1 MNIPTLGL
9 PFYLYTLPILA
20 LLAGSLLLLLCAV
33 SKTLR
38 HPAVIFICTLAFIVA
53 ALVSC
58 LLLPQPDY
66 QVFAGAYVVDSIAR
80 FGQILVLTIAL
91 CILWFGKESY
101 LHAQFLRGDVCS
113 IFLITLSGMMVMV
126 SSYNLLT
133 IFVGLEIFS
142 LGTYALIG
150 YIKQTQPAQEAAIK
164 YFVLGS
170 FAAAILLFGF
180 AFLYAATGTLDLN
193 AMLAKLPANNNLALV
208 GSLFAIVGLAFKLAL
223 VPCHLW
229 TPDAYEGAPTVITA
243 FMATTAKA
251 VTILLAVRFLNNIT
265 ELNNF
270 WMPVLTLFAA
280 LSMIVG
286 NVMALVQNSLKRML
300 AYSSI
305 AHGGYIA
312 IALVALGTKA
322 DSQMLSSTLY
332 YLIAYCIISIGT
344 FALIMRMENE
354 TRTNIQLEDLT
365 AFAKTHPYSAAALAV
380 FMFAFAGIP
389 PTLGFFAKF
398 FVFKAG
404 LEAGLYTLVIIGIIG
419 SAISFYYYLR
429 VILNMYFVPSTSTSL
444 ARKDSLPLSAPQDSL
459 PLSAPQD
466 SLPLSAPQDSLP
478 LSAPQDSLPLSSS
491 LQLRKA
497 HATTAICA
505 IALLATLLLGILLPA

>member
-1 MNIPTLGL
+1 MNIPALGL
-9 PFYLYTLPILA
+9 PFYIYTLPILA

-33 SKTLR
+33 SKILR
-38 HPAVIFICTLAFIVA
+38 HPAIIFICTLAFIVT

-58 LLLPQPDY
+58 LLLPTPDY
-66 QVFAGAYVVDSIAR
+66 QVFEGAYVVDSIAR

-91 CILWFGKESY
+91 CILWFSKESY
-101 LHAQFLRGDVCS
+101 LQTQFLRGDVCS

-150 YIKQTQPAQEAAIK
+150 YIKQTQAAQEAAIK

-170 FAAAILLFGF
+170 FAAAVLLFGF

-193 AMLAKLPANNNLALV
+193 AMLAKLPADNNLAIV
-208 GSLFAIVGLAFKLAL
+208 GSLFALVGLAFKLAL

-229 TPDAYEGAPTVITA
+229 TPDAYEGAPTAVTA
-243 FMATTAKA
+243 FMATSAKA
-251 VTILLAVRFLNNIT
+251 VTILLAVRFLHNIT
-265 ELNNF
+265 ALSSF
-270 WMPVLTLFAA
+270 WLPVLTLFAA

-286 NVMALVQNSLKRML
+286 NVLALVQNSLKRML

-312 IALVALGTKA
+312 IALVALSTKA
-322 DSQMLSSTLY
+322 EAQMLDSTLY
-332 YLIAYCIISIGT
+332 YVIAYCIISIGT
-344 FALIMRMENE
+344 FALIMRMENA

-365 AFAKTHPYSAAALAV
+365 ALAKTYPYSAAALAV

-398 FVFKAG
+398 FIFKAG
-404 LEAGLYTLVIIGIIG
+404 LAAGLYTLVIIGVIG

-429 VILNMYFVPSTSTSL
+429 VILNMYFVPSS
-444 ARKDSLPLSAPQDSL
+444 ANFLPNSSSDSAPEDTQPSFMH
-459 PLSAPQD
+459 
-466 SLPLSAPQDSLP
+466 
-478 LSAPQDSLPLSSS
+478 
-491 LQLRKA
+491 KA
-497 HATTAICA
+497 YATTTICA
-505 IALLATLLLGILLPA
+505 IALVATLLLGMLLPA

>member
-1 MNIPTLGL
+1 MNIPTIGL
-9 PFYLYTLPILA
+9 PFYIYTLPILA

-33 SKTLR
+33 SKMLR
-38 HPAVIFICTLAFIVA
+38 HPAIIFICTLAFIVT

-58 LLLPQPDY
+58 ILLPTPDY
-66 QVFAGAYVVDSIAR
+66 QVFDGAYVVDSIAR

-91 CILWFGKESY
+91 CILWFSKESH

-150 YIKQTQPAQEAAIK
+150 YIKQTQPTQEAAIK

-193 AMLAKLPANNNLALV
+193 TMLAKLPEDNHLATI
-208 GSLFAIVGLAFKLAL
+208 GSMFAIVGLAFKLAL

-229 TPDAYEGAPTVITA
+229 TPDAYEGAPTAVTA

-251 VTILLAVRFLNNIT
+251 VTILLAVRFLHNIT
-265 ELNNF
+265 ALNTF
-270 WMPVLTLFAA
+270 WLPVLTLFAT
-280 LSMIVG
+280 LSMLVG

-322 DSQMLSSTLY
+322 EAQMLDSTLY
-332 YLIAYCIISIGT
+332 YVIAYCIISIGT
-344 FALIMRMENE
+344 FALIMRMEDDN
-354 TRTNIQLEDLT
+354 RTNIQLEDLT
-365 AFAKTHPYSAAALAV
+365 ALAKTYPYSAATLAI

-404 LEAGLYTLVIIGIIG
+404 LAAGLYTLVIVGVVG

-429 VILNMYFVPSTSTSL
+429 VILHMYFAPSSATSG
-444 ARKDSLPLSAPQDSL
+444 
-459 PLSAPQD
+459 
-466 SLPLSAPQDSLP
+466 
-478 LSAPQDSLPLSSS
+478 SSMH
-491 LQLRKA
+491 KA

-505 IALLATLLLGILLPA
+505 IALVATLLLGILLPA

>member
-1 MNIPTLGL
+1 MTIPTLGL
-9 PFYLYTLPILA
+9 SFYIYSLPILA
-20 LLAGSLLLLLCAV
+20 LLVGSLLLLLCAV
-33 SKTLR
+33 SKLLR
-38 HPAVIFICTLAFIVA
+38 HPAIIFICTLAFIVT

-58 LLLPQPDY
+58 LLLPTPDY
-66 QVFAGAYVVDSIAR
+66 QVFDGAYVVDNIAR
-80 FGQILVLTIAL
+80 LGQMLVLTIAL
-91 CILWFGKESY
+91 CILWFSKESH
-101 LHAQFLRGDVCS
+101 LQAEFLRGDVCA
-113 IFLITLSGMMVMV
+113 IYLITISGMLVMV

-133 IFVGLEIFS
+133 IFVGLEMFS

-150 YIKQTQPAQEAAIK
+150 YIKQTQATQEAAIK

-170 FAAAILLFGF
+170 FAAAMLLFGF

-193 AMLAKLPANNNLALV
+193 TMLAKLPSDNHLATI

-229 TPDAYEGAPTVITA
+229 TPDAYEGAPTAVTA

-265 ELNNF
+265 ELNAF
-270 WMPVLTLFAA
+270 WLPVLTFFAA
-280 LSMIVG
+280 LSMLVG
-286 NVMALVQNSLKRML
+286 NGMALVQNSLKRML

-322 DSQMLSSTLY
+322 EVQMLSSTLY
-332 YLIAYCIISIGT
+332 YVIAYCVISLGT
-344 FALIMRMENE
+344 FALLMRMENE
-354 TRTNIQLEDLT
+354 HRTNIQLDDLT
-365 AFAKTHPYSAAALAV
+365 ALAKAHPYSAATLAV

-404 LEAGLYTLVIIGIIG
+404 LTAGLYTLVIIGVIG

-429 VILNMYFVPSTSTSL
+429 VILHMYFAAPLPSSTS
-444 ARKDSLPLSAPQDSL
+444 
-459 PLSAPQD
+459 
-466 SLPLSAPQDSLP
+466 
-478 LSAPQDSLPLSSS
+478 SSS
-491 LQLRKA
+491 TPLLGMTKA

-505 IALLATLLLGILLPA
+505 LALIATLLLGILLPA

>member
-1 MNIPTLGL
+1 MNMPTLGL
-9 PFYLYTLPILA
+9 PFYVYSLPILA

-33 SKTLR
+33 SKMLR
-38 HPAVIFICTLAFIVA
+38 HPAIIFICTLAFIIA

-66 QVFAGAYVVDSIAR
+66 QVFAGAYVVDGIAR
-80 FGQILVLTIAL
+80 LGQILVLTIAL
-91 CILWFGKESY
+91 CILWFSKESH
-101 LHAQFLRGDVCS
+101 LQAQFCRGDVCS

-126 SSYNLLT
+126 SSHNLLT

-150 YIKQTQPAQEAAIK
+150 YIKPTQAAQEAAIK

-170 FAAAILLFGF
+170 FAAAILLLGF

-193 AMLAKLPANNNLALV
+193 AVLAKLPAHDNLAAV
-208 GSLFAIVGLAFKLAL
+208 GSLLAVVGLAFKLAL

-229 TPDAYEGAPTVITA
+229 TPDAYEGAPTAVTA

-265 ELNNF
+265 ALNAF
-270 WMPVLTLFAA
+270 WLPVLTLFAA
-280 LSMIVG
+280 LSMLVG
-286 NVMALVQNSLKRML
+286 NILALVQNSLKRML

-305 AHGGYIA
+305 AHGGYVA
-312 IALVALGTKA
+312 IALIALGTRGDA
-322 DSQMLSSTLY
+322 QMLDSTLY
-332 YLIAYCIISIGT
+332 YVVAYCVIAIGT
-344 FALIMRMENE
+344 FALIMRMEDA

-365 AFAKTHPYSAAALAV
+365 ALAETHPYSAATLAV

-404 LEAGLYTLVIIGIIG
+404 LAAGLYTLVIIGVIG

-429 VILNMYFVPSTSTSL
+429 VILNMYFVPAAPPRAAPASSSPP
-444 ARKDSLPLSAPQDSL
+444 ASSADSLPPA
-459 PLSAPQD
+459 
-466 SLPLSAPQDSLP
+466 
-478 LSAPQDSLPLSSS
+478 SSS
-491 LQLRKA
+491 PLTSSIQLHKA
-497 HATTAICA
+497 HATTVICA
-505 IALLATLLLGILLPA
+505 LTLIATLLLGVLLPA